1 MVSLPCTVS
10 PPFVAEGESKACERQ
25 SWLHSTF
32 ETLNGMTVS
41 NAPVSVS
48 RRRFDPRSE
57 IHRRH
62 PGHFHVARH
71 ANQPIT
77 LESGWAVSEVMAA
90 RITRPRPGTAAARFW
105 PLRAAPVGDWD
116 SGSGTS
122 NEPISAQC
130 VAS

>member
-10 PPFVAEGESKACERQ
+10 PPFVAEGESKA
-25 SWLHSTF
+25 WLHSTL
-32 ETLNGMTVS
+32 ETFNGMAVS
-41 NAPVSVS
+41 NAPLSVS

-71 ANQPIT
+71 ANQSIT
-77 LESGWAVSEVMAA
+77 LESGCAVSEVMASHVRPQILIQ

-105 PLRAAPVGDWD
+105 PLRTAPVGD
-116 SGSGTS
+116 
-122 NEPISAQC
+122 
-130 VAS
+130 